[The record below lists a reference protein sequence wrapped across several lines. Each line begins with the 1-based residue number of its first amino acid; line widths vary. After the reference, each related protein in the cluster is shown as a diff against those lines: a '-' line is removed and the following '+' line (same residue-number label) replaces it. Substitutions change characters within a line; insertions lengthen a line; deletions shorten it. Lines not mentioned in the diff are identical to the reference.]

1 MSTSARPIDTERL
14 SRARNRLAETF
25 GITTLREH
33 QELAGQNLI
42 LGISTMYDVPT
53 GGGKTLAFYYPLFYY
68 WEPGNEDPSCQK
80 VVLVISPLTA
90 LMDSQAEE
98 LLNRGIP
105 AVALHSRS
113 NNSFDELFER
123 TGTDDHDRPKSRIK
137 PRVIFLSP
145 EKALSSE
152 FHEKVLKNFVFKD
165 SCIAVVID
173 EAHCIIEWGPDFRE
187 HYDDLGK
194 LRARLPSTIPVLVAS
209 ATMPNEVRLSIQY
222 KLGLGRD
229 CAHVAVSN
237 AKPNVALSVAEEI
250 QDFLRDHCPP
260 TTGIPPDKFEF
271 YHRSIDEGRKKIVQ
285 DGIRSGFYRCV
296 SATDALGMGMD
307 FRGIKRVILW
317 TEPHSFLSFVQKA
330 GRCTRDFTELGEVI
344 LFITKK
350 SYARHLV
357 ESELNEELDDG
368 ANDGEISAP
377 DDEHDF
383 PAMDRIAAI
392 DIEEEQDE
400 EVIGSPQIEIQ
411 QSHRG
416 RKKAATSAIEAKDR
430 RFFSCFIATNQCRRI
445 PWNEFFG
452 NESKSE
458 YLYGNRVQVVLTRV
472 NRAKSRTEMTM
483 DEGEEGQE
491 DGTGAVDARDKDRRN
506 SKPGLA
512 KGVAAHKLSELLG
525 KAKAAG

>member
-1 MSTSARPIDTERL
+1 
-14 SRARNRLAETF
+14 
-25 GITTLREH
+25 
-33 QELAGQNLI
+33 
-42 LGISTMYDVPT
+42 
-53 GGGKTLAFYYPLFYY
+53 
-68 WEPGNEDPSCQK
+68 
-80 VVLVISPLTA
+80 
-90 LMDSQAEE
+90 
-98 LLNRGIP
+98 
-105 AVALHSRS
+105 
-113 NNSFDELFER
+113 
-123 TGTDDHDRPKSRIK
+123 
-137 PRVIFLSP
+137 IFLSP

-194 LRARLPSTIPVLVAS
+194 LRARLPSSIPVLVAS

-237 AKPNVALSVAEEI
+237 AKPNVALSVRIMQHPQNTYADLMFLFLPDLRDATNFPQTLIYTNERQVAEEI

-317 TEPHSFLSFVQKA
+317 TEPRSFLSFVQKA

-368 ANDGEISAP
+368 ANDGDEMSAP

-411 QSHRG
+411 QSRRG

-458 YLYGNRVQVVLTRV
+458 QIYVFIFLCNLFFLVSLFPAPLGARCCDNCNPDLFPAEFITV
-472 NRAKSRTEMTM
+472 KSIHPTCAGRGLGAPTEQLKNAIEKALRSWRSHIISQ
-483 DEGEEGQE
+483 DYPNQQII
-491 DGTGAVDARDKDRRN
+491 TGRQI
-506 SKPGLA
+506 LA
-512 KGVAAHKLSELLG
+512 DDVIERIAS
-525 KAKAAG
+525 